1 MSSVATPPAKLDDPY
16 ADKILAD
23 LESLHLISSDGVPM
37 ESGWHVKN
45 MTLLINQIEHHFRDR
60 DDFYV
65 GGNMFIYYSPQQA
78 RNRDFRGPDFFFVND
93 VNRYPLRKYWVVW
106 EENLTT
112 PDVVIELSSESTKD
126 EDHGPKFRIYRDTL
140 RVGNYFIYDPE
151 TRLLEGWRLEKGKKY
166 VPIRPDSDGRLLSD
180 KLDLTLGTW
189 EGSYTRYAD
198 TWLRFFDRSGAVVP
212 TSDESAEAEA
222 ARAKAAARAA
232 TDETARAEAEKQRAD
247 VEHQRADALAAEL
260 AHLKDQL
267 AKGAQP

>member
-166 VPIRPDSDGRLLSD
+166 VPIRPEPLS
-180 KLDLTLGTW
+180 
-189 EGSYTRYAD
+189 R
-198 TWLRFFDRSGAVVP
+198 RP
-212 TSDESAEAEA
+212 TSLRKPRPPGPKPLHEPRRTRRPE
-222 ARAKAAARAA
+222 
-232 TDETARAEAEKQRAD
+232 QRPRSNGPMSNINAPTPS
-247 VEHQRADALAAEL
+247 R
-260 AHLKDQL
+260 
-267 AKGAQP
+267 PNSPT